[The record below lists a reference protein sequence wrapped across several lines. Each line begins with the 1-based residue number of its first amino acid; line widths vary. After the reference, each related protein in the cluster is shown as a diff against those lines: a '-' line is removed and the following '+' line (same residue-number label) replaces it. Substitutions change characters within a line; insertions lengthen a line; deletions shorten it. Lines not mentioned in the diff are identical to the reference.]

1 MTDHHMN
8 KEYSGTK
15 GKIIAWFMSSWLREL
30 FERVWLGEPFPKMVE
45 LLGLLGN
52 ETILDAGCGSGFYA
66 IKLAHKVEQG
76 KVIGVDSSPEMLA
89 AFKRRANKAI
99 VAELTEARE
108 GDITALPMDADS
120 VDRAFC
126 AMVWHHIPDSLSAAR
141 EMHRVLKP
149 GGVVVVA
156 DFHVAGPAKGTPGHT
171 IHPSGK
177 AFTQVEMRAILEGA
191 GFTNVSTHIYR
202 KLVMGRGEKNHLA

>member
-1 MTDHHMN
+1 MTHSHMD

-15 GKIIAWFMSSWLREL
+15 GKIIAWFMSSWLREI
-30 FERVWLGEPFPKMVE
+30 FESAWLGQPFPKMVQ
-45 LLGLLGN
+45 LLNLSGN

-89 AFKRRANKAI
+89 AFGRRAKRAVVEDRI
-99 VAELTEARE
+99 EVRE
-108 GDITALPMDADS
+108 GDITALPMDTDS

-126 AMVWHHIPDSLSAAR
+126 ALVWHHVHDPLSSAR

-149 GGVVVVA
+149 GGVAVVG
-156 DFHVAGPAKGTPGHT
+156 DFLVAGPAKGEVGHT
-171 IHPSGK
+171 SHPASK
-177 AFTQVEMRAILEGA
+177 TFTQVEMRDILESA
-191 GFTNVSTHIYR
+191 GFDNVTTQIH
-202 KLVMGRGEKNHLA
+202 